1 MSLARKV
8 GRFCKG
14 KRTTKE
20 TYMRIL
26 MKLSI
31 AALLIGMQATALSS
45 NNYEDLAA
53 EGYRWV
59 NIDGPYASKF
69 EDDAQRLSKNPT
81 RDIKLRLLRAGGAYY
96 LIEGS
101 IVKVLRTDSRTGMAE
116 IQVPDLVPALWTSAR
131 FLSQRPIRDAFSM
144 IETPDSIGWTF
155 TDSSSSHSATNDML
169 KWQQA
174 SVSTVSS
181 ASPTKDGNTR

>member
-1 MSLARKV
+1 MSLARKI
-8 GRFCKG
+8 GRFFKEQ
-14 KRTTKE
+14 RTTKQ

-69 EDDAQRLSKNPT
+69 EDDAQRLSNNPT

-96 LIEGS
+96 LIQGN
-101 IVKVLRTDSRTGMAE
+101 IVRVLRTDSRTGMAE
-116 IQVPDLVPALWTSAR
+116 IQVPDLVPALWTSAK
-131 FLSQRPIRDAFSM
+131 FLSQRPVRDAFSM

-155 TDSSSSHSATNDML
+155 NDSSSSRSATNGTL
-169 KWQQA
+169 KWQQSSA
-174 SVSTVSS
+174 STVSGALS
-181 ASPTKDGNTR
+181 IKDSNTH

>member
-1 MSLARKV
+1 MSLARKI
-8 GRFCKG
+8 GRFFKEQ
-14 KRTTKE
+14 RTTKE

-69 EDDAQRLSKNPT
+69 EDDAQRLSNNPT
-81 RDIKLRLLRAGGAYY
+81 RDIKLQLLRAGSAYY

-101 IVKVLRTDSRTGMAE
+101 IVKVLRIDGGTGMAE
-116 IQVPDLVPALWTSAR
+116 IQTARLVPRLWTSPK
-131 FLSQRPIRDAFSM
+131 FLSKRPIRDAYSV
-144 IETPDSIGWTF
+144 IETPDKIGWAF
-155 TDSSSSHSATNDML
+155 TDSSTQSIAKDAAKN
-169 KWQQA
+169 QQ
-174 SVSTVSS
+174 SPTTTVSGALS
-181 ASPTKDGNTR
+181 IKDSNTH